1 MLSLLRKLPG
11 ARKDTF
17 NERHKEDLRDIE
29 IKGKSKIMYKTLNV
43 LCLGVAVLFSIR
55 MFAHK
60 AEVRP
65 MAGRESKVSAKCG
78 NISDENAK
86 FWCGVDIAM
95 AEKDI
100 ACCRASDAPRSC
112 IVEVVD
118 KLVELGESDCERMGE
133 HRDYCIQMVR
143 EIR

>member
-65 MAGRESKVSAKCG
+65 MAGGGSR
-78 NISDENAK
+78 
-86 FWCGVDIAM
+86 
-95 AEKDI
+95 
-100 ACCRASDAPRSC
+100 R
-112 IVEVVD
+112 
-118 KLVELGESDCERMGE
+118 KLVQNAEIFPTRMPSSGAASILPWQKKISPAAARTIP
-133 HRDYCIQMVR
+133 RDPASFRLWIN
-143 EIR
+143 